1 MQSTKQKQ
9 HSHIA
14 GLTQLRN
21 MKAQI
26 LKSMIVDGRKLVAG
40 DIVEVKGWRHAKALA
55 NNRYIKLIDDAPV
68 AVEEV
73 AEASKPK
80 ATKKTKEVAE

>member
-1 MQSTKQKQ
+1 M
-9 HSHIA
+9 
-14 GLTQLRN
+14 R
-21 MKAQI
+21 AQI
-26 LKSMIVDGRKLVAG
+26 LKSMLVNGRKLVAG

-55 NNRYIKLIDDAPV
+55 NNRYIKLIEDE

-73 AEASKPK
+73 AEATKPK

>member
-1 MQSTKQKQ
+1 
-9 HSHIA
+9 
-14 GLTQLRN
+14 

-40 DIVEVKGWRHAKALA
+40 DIVEVKGWRHAKSLA
-55 NNRYIKLIDDAPV
+55 NNRYIKLIEDDAPK

-73 AEASKPK
+73 AEESKPK
-80 ATKKTKEVAE
+80 ATKKVKKDAE

>member
-1 MQSTKQKQ
+1 
-9 HSHIA
+9 
-14 GLTQLRN
+14 

-40 DIVEVKGWRHAKALA
+40 DIVEVKGWRHAKALV
-55 NNRYIKLIDDAPV
+55 NNRYIKLIEEDV
-68 AVEEV
+68 VEEKV